1 MRRPPLCP
9 ARDSTAVSETTR
21 PQAARDP
28 APALVWSQEASRH
41 GVVPLACTHN
51 SLAELAT
58 VARET
63 FEFSIVTWAGRKYEQ
78 WVRAWSPRHPRDPGL
93 VQVPESIYRA
103 FQQRVPGQRL
113 NRKEAEALGYPKVPG
128 EKDLARVRQ
137 ELHEALGRS
146 DWARAHDLDAELREL
161 QQRVAATRMT
171 ALRPHS
177 ALGL

>member
-1 MRRPPLCP
+1 V
-9 ARDSTAVSETTR
+9 DS
-21 PQAARDP
+21 D
-28 APALVWSQEASRH
+28 
-41 GVVPLACTHN
+41 
-51 SLAELAT
+51 AELAT

-177 ALGL
+177 ALDL